1 MKRSRIITEQSQSFS
16 FTRRAFVLGGLQ
28 AGVGGL
34 LAARMGWLSIA
45 QNERY
50 TTLSESNRVQLTLVP
65 PRRGWIIDR
74 AGKPIAINR
83 TTFRVDLIP
92 DQLKN
97 AESVLG
103 QLQQLLAL
111 TADDLDRI
119 RDDLAKAR
127 GYQPVPVAENIDYE
141 RFAAVSVRQSTLPGV
156 APASG
161 YGRYYPSGAAVAHLV
176 GYVGPASAAQYD
188 KTHDPLLIT
197 PGFKIGKEGLERT
210 MEKWLRGKP
219 GAKRSE
225 VTAHGKVVRELTTR
239 PELVGNAVQLTI
251 DAGLQR
257 YTASRLGPESASAVM
272 IDTKT
277 GGILAMASMPAFDP
291 NSFSDGISHG
301 EWGQLS
307 NDDHLP
313 LTNKVMQGL
322 YPPGSTVKPMVA
334 LALLEAGVDPNQTVS
349 CSGRYRLGNSYF
361 HCWRRG
367 GHGSVDMH
375 RAVAASCDIYF
386 YTMARLIGIDRIAAM
401 ARQLGLGEEY
411 DLPMPSQRYGTVPDT
426 EWKARRYKGA
436 RWATADT
443 LNATIGQGY
452 MLANPLQ
459 LAMMAARIASGT
471 ALAPR
476 LIVNKR
482 YPPQGAPLD
491 ISPEHL
497 EFVRQ
502 AMSGVVNGPFGT
514 GGSGRLNLGENI
526 LMGGKTGTA
535 QVRRITMAMRAAGG
549 DFGGYGVPWKYR
561 DHGLFLGFA
570 PVVDPRYAVA
580 VVIEHGMHGAAGA
593 PIARD
598 MITYMYDRKRA
609 EERLAFLEE
618 GWGGDI
624 EARMAKKAEAWAHRN
639 EPPAPAVAPSGPAAP
654 APAPVSPPAAAPGQP
669 KGDLE

>member
-1 MKRSRIITEQSQSFS
+1 MAAAAMKRGRIITEQSQA
-16 FTRRAFVLGGLQ
+16 FTFARRAFVLGGFQ
-28 AGVGGL
+28 AAAGVV
-34 LAARMGWLSIA
+34 LAGRMAWLSIA

-74 AGKPIAINR
+74 DGRPIAINR
-83 TTFRVDLIP
+83 TTFRVDIIP
-92 DQLKN
+92 DRLKHRDN
-97 AESVLG
+97 VLG
-103 QLQQLLAL
+103 ELQRLLAL

-119 RDDLAKAR
+119 RGDLAEAR
-127 GYQPVPVAENIDYE
+127 GYQPVAVAENVDYE
-141 RFAAVSVRQSTLPGV
+141 RFAAVSVRRTSLPGV

-161 YGRYYPSGAAVAHLV
+161 YGRYYPAGAAVAHLV
-176 GYVGPASAAQYD
+176 GYVGPASAAEYD
-188 KTHDPLLIT
+188 RTHDPLLIT
-197 PGFKIGKEGLERT
+197 PGFKVGKDGLERT

-219 GAKRSE
+219 GATRSE

-239 PELVGNAVQLTI
+239 PEVPGNALQLTV

-272 IDTKT
+272 IDTRT
-277 GGILAMASMPAFDP
+277 GGILAMASMPAYDP
-291 NSFSDGISHG
+291 NSFADGISHA
-301 EWGQLS
+301 EWDQLS

-334 LALLEAGVDPNQTVS
+334 LALLEAGVDPRQTVV

-367 GHGSVDMH
+367 GHGSIDMH
-375 RAVAASCDIYF
+375 RAIAASCDVYF
-386 YTMARLIGIDRIAAM
+386 YTMARLIGIDRIAAT
-401 ARQLGLGEEY
+401 ARQLGLGEEF

-426 EWKARRYKGA
+426 EWKARRYDGA
-436 RWATADT
+436 RWTTADT

-459 LAMMAARIASGT
+459 LAVMAARIASGR

-482 YPPQGAPLD
+482 YPPQGGPLD
-491 ISPEHL
+491 VSPAHL
-497 EFVRQ
+497 DFVRE
-502 AMSGVVNGPFGT
+502 AMSAVVNGPFGT
-514 GGSGRLNLGENI
+514 GGAGRLNLGDR
-526 LMGGKTGTA
+526 LLAGKTGTA

-549 DFGGYGVPWKYR
+549 AFGGYGVPWKYR
-561 DHGLFLGFA
+561 DHGLFVAFA
-570 PVVDPRYAVA
+570 PVGDPRYAVS
-580 VVIEHGMHGAAGA
+580 VVIEHGMHGAVGA

-598 MITYMYDRKRA
+598 MITYMCDRRRA
-609 EERLAFLEE
+609 EERLAALEE
-618 GWGGDI
+618 DWGGTI
-624 EARMAKKAEAWAHRN
+624 EARMARNAYAWVHRAD
-639 EPPAPAVAPSGPAAP
+639 PPAD
-654 APAPVSPPAAAPGQP
+654 PPADANDGTAP
-669 KGDLE
+669 E

>member
-1 MKRSRIITEQSQSFS
+1 MATATMKRGPIITEQSQTFS
-16 FTRRAFVLGGLQ
+16 FTRRAFVLGGVH
-28 AGVGGL
+28 AAVGAV
-34 LAARMGWLSIA
+34 LAARMAWLSVA

-50 TTLSESNRVQLTLVP
+50 STLSESNRVQLTLVP

-83 TTFRVDLIP
+83 TTFRVDIIP
-92 DQLKN
+92 ARLQHDD
-97 AESVLG
+97 AVLG
-103 QLQQLLAL
+103 QLRQLLAL
-111 TADDLDRI
+111 TADDLERI
-119 RDDLAKAR
+119 RGDLVKAR
-127 GYQPVPVAENIDYE
+127 GYQPVPVAENVDYE
-141 RFAAVSVRQSTLPGV
+141 RFAAVSVRQSSLPGV
-156 APASG
+156 APTSG
-161 YGRYYPSGAAVAHLV
+161 NGRYYPAGSAVAHLV
-176 GYVGPASAAQYD
+176 GYVGPASAAEYD

-197 PGFKIGKEGLERT
+197 PGFKVGKEGLERT

-239 PELVGNAVQLTI
+239 PEVVGNALQLTV

-272 IDTKT
+272 IDTHT
-277 GGILAMASMPAFDP
+277 GGILAMASMPAYDP
-291 NSFSDGISHG
+291 NSFSDGISHA
-301 EWGQLS
+301 EWGRLS

-334 LALLEAGVDPNQTVS
+334 LALLEAGVDPNQTVI

-361 HCWRRG
+361 HCWRHR

-375 RAVAASCDIYF
+375 RAIASSCDVYF
-386 YTMARLIGIDRIAAM
+386 YTMSRLIGIDRIAAM

-436 RWATADT
+436 NWTTADT

-459 LAMMAARIASGT
+459 LAVMAARIASGT

-482 YPPQGAPLD
+482 YPPQGGPLD

-497 EFVRQ
+497 ELVRG
-502 AMSGVVNGPFGT
+502 AMSDVINSGWGT
-514 GGSGRLNLGENI
+514 GGSGRLNLPGGE

-535 QVRRITMAMRAAGG
+535 QVRRISMAMRSAGVTG
-549 DFGGYGVPWKYR
+549 TEGMPWRYR
-561 DHGLFLGFA
+561 DHGLFIAFA
-570 PVVDPRYAVA
+570 PVAAPRYAVSI
-580 VVIEHGMHGAAGA
+580 VLEHGLHGAAGA

-598 MITYMYDRKRA
+598 MITYLYDRKRA
-609 EERLAFLEE
+609 EERLAVLEE
-618 GWGGDI
+618 GWGGTI
-624 EARMAKKAEAWAHRN
+624 EARTARKAAAWERRN
-639 EPPAPAVAPSGPAAP
+639 DPVAAAVPAG
-654 APAPVSPPAAAPGQP
+654 SPPPPPTGEEGREADP
-669 KGDLE
+669 E

>member
-1 MKRSRIITEQSQSFS
+1 MKLNRITTEQSLSYT
-16 FTRRAFVLGGLQ
+16 FTRRAFVLGGAQ
-28 AGVGGL
+28 AAVGL
-34 LAARMGWLSIA
+34 VLAGRMAWLSIA

-74 AGKPIAINR
+74 AGQPIAINR
-83 TTFRVDLIP
+83 TIFRVDIIP
-92 DQLKN
+92 DQLRQGE
-97 AESVLG
+97 AVLG
-103 QLQQLLAL
+103 QLRQLLTL

-119 RDDLAKAR
+119 RDDLKQAR

-141 RFAAVSVRQSTLPGV
+141 RFAAVSVRQAMLPGV
-156 APASG
+156 APTSG
-161 YGRYYPSGAAVAHLV
+161 YGRFYPAGAAVGHLV
-176 GYVGPASAAQYD
+176 GYVGAASAADYD

-239 PELVGNAVQLTI
+239 PEMVGNALQLTI

-257 YTASRLGPESASAVM
+257 YTASRLGPESAAAVM
-272 IDTKT
+272 IDTLT
-277 GGILAMASMPAFDP
+277 GGILAMASMPAYDP
-291 NSFSDGISHG
+291 NSFSDGISHA
-301 EWGQLS
+301 EWDQMS

-334 LALLEAGVDPNQTVS
+334 LALLEAGVDPNQTVL
-349 CSGRYRLGNSYF
+349 CTGRYRLGNSYF
-361 HCWRRG
+361 HCWRHH
-367 GHGSVDMH
+367 GHGNVDMH
-375 RAVAASCDIYF
+375 RAIASSCDIYF
-386 YTMARLIGIDRIAAM
+386 YSMSRLIGIDRIAAM
-401 ARQLGLGEEY
+401 ARQLGLGEEF

-436 RWATADT
+436 RWTTADT

-471 ALAPR
+471 ALKPR

-482 YPPQGAPLD
+482 YPPQGDALD
-491 ISPEHL
+491 IAPEHL
-497 EFVRQ
+497 DLVRT
-502 AMSGVVNGPFGT
+502 AMSDVINSGWGT
-514 GGSGRLNLGENI
+514 GGSGRLNLPGGE

-535 QVRRITMAMRAAGG
+535 QVRRISMAMRAAGMTG
-549 DFGGYGVPWKYR
+549 TEGMPWRYR
-561 DHGLFLGFA
+561 DHGLFVGFA
-570 PVVDPRYAVA
+570 PVAAPRYAVS
-580 VVIEHGMHGAAGA
+580 VVLEHGLHGAAGA

-598 MITYMYDRKRA
+598 MITYLYDRKRA
-609 EERLAFLEE
+609 EDRLATLEE
-618 GWGGDI
+618 GWGGTI
-624 EARMAKKAEAWAHRN
+624 EARMAKKAYAWAHRN
-639 EPPAPAVAPSGPAAP
+639 DPAAAPIAPAAPPAPPAAP
-654 APAPVSPPAAAPGQP
+654 ARQP
-669 KGDLE
+669 DEPE

>member
-1 MKRSRIITEQSQSFS
+1 MKRRPIITEQSQTYT
-16 FTRRAFVLGGLQ
+16 FTRRTFVLSGVH
-28 AGVGGL
+28 AAVGGV
-34 LAARMGWLSIA
+34 LAARMAWLSVA

-50 TTLSESNRVQLTLVP
+50 STLSESNRVQLTLVP

-83 TTFRVDLIP
+83 TTFRVDIIP
-92 DQLKN
+92 ARLEHDDM
-97 AESVLG
+97 VLG

-119 RDDLAKAR
+119 RGDLAKTR
-127 GYQPVPVAENIDYE
+127 GYRPVPVAENVAYE
-141 RFAAVSVRQSTLPGV
+141 RFAAVSVRQSSLPGV
-156 APASG
+156 APTSG
-161 YGRYYPSGAAVAHLV
+161 NGRYYPAGSAVGHLV
-176 GYVGPASAAQYD
+176 GYVGPASAAEYD

-197 PGFKIGKEGLERT
+197 PGFKVGKEGLERT

-225 VTAHGKVVRELTTR
+225 VTAHGRVVRELTTR
-239 PELVGNAVQLTI
+239 PEVVGNALQLTV

-257 YTASRLGPESASAVM
+257 YTASRLGPESAAAVM
-272 IDTKT
+272 IDTRT
-277 GGILAMASMPAFDP
+277 GGILAMASMPAYDP
-291 NSFSDGISHG
+291 NSFSDGISHA

-334 LALLEAGVDPNQTVS
+334 LALLEAGVDPNQTVV

-361 HCWRRG
+361 HCWRHR

-375 RAVAASCDIYF
+375 RAIASSCDVYF
-386 YTMARLIGIDRIAAM
+386 YTMSRLIGIDRIAAM
-401 ARQLGLGEEY
+401 ARQLGLGEEF

-436 RWATADT
+436 NWTTADT
-443 LNATIGQGY
+443 LNSTIGQGY

-459 LAMMAARIASGT
+459 LAVMAARIASGT
-471 ALAPR
+471 ALVPR

-482 YPPQGAPLD
+482 YPPQGGPLD
-491 ISPEHL
+491 ISPENL
-497 EFVRQ
+497 DLVRG
-502 AMSGVVNGPFGT
+502 AMSDVINSGWGT
-514 GGSGRLNLGENI
+514 GGSGRLNLPGGE

-535 QVRRITMAMRAAGG
+535 QVRRISMAMRAAGVTG
-549 DFGGYGVPWKYR
+549 TEGMPWRYR
-561 DHGLFLGFA
+561 DHGLFVAFA
-570 PVVDPRYAVA
+570 PVAAPRYAVSI
-580 VVIEHGMHGAAGA
+580 VLEHGLHGAAGA

-598 MITYMYDRKRA
+598 MITYLYDRKRA
-609 EERLAFLEE
+609 EERLAVLEE
-618 GWGGDI
+618 GWGGTI
-624 EARMAKKAEAWAHRN
+624 EERTARKAAAWAHRN
-639 EPPAPAVAPSGPAAP
+639 DPVAPVRAA
-654 APAPVSPPAAAPGQP
+654 SPPPPPTGQEGHGADP
-669 KGDLE
+669 E

>member
-1 MKRSRIITEQSQSFS
+1 MKRARIITEQSQTFT
-16 FTRRAFVLGGLQ
+16 FTRRAFVLGGIQ
-28 AGVGGL
+28 AAVGVV
-34 LAARMGWLSIA
+34 LAGRMAWLSIA

-65 PRRGWIIDR
+65 PRRGWIIDNG
-74 AGKPIAINR
+74 GKPIAINR

-92 DQLKN
+92 ERLKN
-97 AESVLG
+97 PDAVLG
-103 QLQQLLAL
+103 QLRQLLAL
-111 TADDLDRI
+111 TAEDLDRI
-119 RDDLAKAR
+119 REDLKRAR

-141 RFAAVSVRQSTLPGV
+141 RFAAVSVRQPTLPGV
-156 APASG
+156 APTSG
-161 YGRYYPSGAAVAHLV
+161 YGRYYPGGSAVAHLV
-176 GYVGPASAAQYD
+176 GYVGPASAADYD
-188 KTHDPLLIT
+188 KTRDPLLIT

-239 PELVGNAVQLTI
+239 PEIVGNALQLTI
-251 DAGLQR
+251 DADLQR
-257 YTASRLGPESASAVM
+257 YTASRLGPESAAAVM

-291 NSFSDGISHG
+291 NSFSDGISHH
-301 EWGQLS
+301 EWDQLS

-334 LALLEAGVDPNQTVS
+334 LALLEAGVDPNQHVA
-349 CSGRYRLGNSYF
+349 CSGRYRLGNAYF

-375 RAVAASCDIYF
+375 RAIAASCDVYF
-386 YTMARLIGIDRIAAM
+386 YTMARLIGIDPIAAM

-436 RWATADT
+436 RWSGYDT
-443 LNATIGQGY
+443 LNSTIGQGY

-459 LAMMAARIASGT
+459 LAVMAARIASGT
-471 ALAPR
+471 ALVPR

-482 YPPQGAPLD
+482 YPPQGGPLD
-491 ISPEHL
+491 VTPEHL
-497 EFVRQ
+497 NFVRE
-502 AMSGVVNGPFGT
+502 AMSGVVNGPYGT
-514 GGSGRLNLGENI
+514 GGSGRLNLPGGE
-526 LMGGKTGTA
+526 LMAGKTGTA
-535 QVRRITMAMRAAGG
+535 QVRRITMAMRRAGG
-549 DFGGYGVPWKYR
+549 EFGGYGVPWKYR
-561 DHGLFLGFA
+561 DHGLFVSFA
-570 PVVDPRYAVA
+570 PVGDPRYAVA
-580 VVIEHGMHGAAGA
+580 VVIEHGLHGASGA

-598 MITYMYDRKRA
+598 MITFMYDRKRA
-609 EERLAFLEE
+609 LDRLAFLEE
-618 GWGGDI
+618 GWGGNI
-624 EARMAKKAEAWAHRN
+624 EARMAKKAYAWEHRN
-639 EPPAPAVAPSGPAAP
+639 DPVAPPPRAAANAAEPAAP
-654 APAPVSPPAAAPGQP
+654 VGET
-669 KGDLE
+669 DLQGADPE

>member
-1 MKRSRIITEQSQSFS
+1 MKRGQVITEQSQVFT
-16 FTRRAFVLGGLQ
+16 FTRRAFVLGGFQ
-28 AGVGGL
+28 ATVGAV
-34 LAARMGWLSIA
+34 LAGRMAWLSIA

-74 AGKPIAINR
+74 GGKPIAINR

-92 DQLKN
+92 DQLKRRD
-97 AESVLG
+97 AVLG
-103 QLQQLLAL
+103 ELQKLLML
-111 TADDLDRI
+111 TADDMERI
-119 RDDLAKAR
+119 RGDLDKAP
-127 GYQPVPVAENIDYE
+127 GFQPVPVAENIDYE
-141 RFAAVSVRQSTLPGV
+141 RFAAVSVRRASLPGV

-161 YGRYYPSGAAVAHLV
+161 YGRYYPARSAVAHIV
-176 GYVGPASAAQYD
+176 GHVGPASAADYE
-188 KTHDPLLIT
+188 KSHDPLLIT
-197 PGFKIGKEGLERT
+197 PGFKVGKDGLERT

-219 GAKRSE
+219 GANRSE
-225 VTAHGKVVRELTTR
+225 VTAHGKIVRELATR
-239 PELVGNAVQLTI
+239 PETAGNALQLTI
-251 DAGLQR
+251 DADLQR

-272 IDTKT
+272 IDTRT
-277 GGILAMASMPAFDP
+277 GGLLAMASMPAYDP
-291 NSFSDGISHG
+291 NSFADGIGHA
-301 EWGQLS
+301 EWGTLS
-307 NDDHLP
+307 ADDHLP

-334 LALLEAGVDPNQTVS
+334 LALLEAGVDPRQMVV

-367 GHGSVDMH
+367 GHGGVDMH
-375 RAVAASCDIYF
+375 RAIAASCDVYF
-386 YTMARLIGIDRIAAM
+386 YTMARLIGVDRIAAT
-401 ARQLGLGEEY
+401 ARMLGLGEEY

-426 EWKARRYKGA
+426 EWKMRRYKKP
-436 RWATADT
+436 WATADT

-459 LAMMAARIASGT
+459 LAIMAARIASGR
-471 ALAPR
+471 ALVPR

-482 YPPQGAPLD
+482 YPPQGGPLD
-491 ISPEHL
+491 VSPAHL

-502 AMSGVVNGPFGT
+502 AMSAVVNGPYGT
-514 GGSGRLNLGENI
+514 GGSGRLNLGDM

-535 QVRRITMAMRAAGG
+535 QVRRITMAMRAGGG

-561 DHGLFLGFA
+561 DHGLFVAFA
-570 PVVDPRYAVA
+570 PVDDPRYAIS

-598 MITYMYDRKRA
+598 MITFLHDRKRA

-618 GWGGDI
+618 GWGGTI
-624 EARMAKKAEAWAHRN
+624 EQRMARKAAAWAHRN
-639 EPPAPAVAPSGPAAP
+639 DPPPPLLPPARAAIPRKPEAAP
-654 APAPVSPPAAAPGQP
+654 ALAEPEAEPQ
-669 KGDLE
+669 E

>member
-1 MKRSRIITEQSQSFS
+1 MKRTRLITEQSQAYT
-16 FTRRAFVLGGLQ
+16 FTRRAFVLGGAQ
-28 AGVGGL
+28 AAVGL
-34 LAARMGWLSIA
+34 VLAGRMAWLSIA

-50 TTLSESNRVQLTLVP
+50 TSLSESNRVQLTLVP

-83 TTFRVDLIP
+83 TTFRVDIIP
-92 DQLKN
+92 NQLKETD
-97 AESVLG
+97 AVLG
-103 QLQQLLAL
+103 RLGQLLAL

-119 RDDLAKAR
+119 RSDLAQAR

-141 RFAAVSVRQSTLPGV
+141 HFAAVSVHQPSLPGV

-161 YGRYYPSGAAVAHLV
+161 YGRYYPAGAAVAHLV
-176 GYVGPASAAQYD
+176 GYVGPASGADYD

-239 PELVGNAVQLTI
+239 PEVVGNALQLTI

-257 YTASRLGPESASAVM
+257 YAAARLGPESASAVV

-277 GGILAMASMPAFDP
+277 GGILAMASMPAYDP
-291 NSFSDGISHG
+291 NSFSDGISHA
-301 EWGQLS
+301 EWDFLS

-334 LALLEAGVDPNQTVS
+334 LALLEAGVDPNQTVV
-349 CSGRYRLGNSYF
+349 CTGRYRLGNSYF
-361 HCWRRG
+361 HCWRHS

-375 RAVAASCDIYF
+375 RAIAASCDIYF
-386 YTMARLIGIDRIAAM
+386 YTMARIVGIDRIAAT
-401 ARQLGLGEEY
+401 ARMLGMGQEF

-426 EWKARRYKGA
+426 AWKARRYKGA

-452 MLANPLQ
+452 MLSNPLQ
-459 LAMMAARIASGT
+459 LAVMAARIASGN

-482 YPPQGAPLD
+482 YPPQGGPLAIATD
-491 ISPEHL
+491 NL
-497 EFVRQ
+497 EIVRQ
-502 AMSGVVNGPFGT
+502 AMSGVINGPYGT
-514 GGSGRLNLGENI
+514 GGSGRLNLGDL
-526 LMGGKTGTA
+526 LMAGKTGTA
-535 QVRRITMAMRAAGG
+535 QVRRITMAMRRAGLTG
-549 DFGGYGVPWKYR
+549 TEGMPWKYR
-561 DHGLFLGFA
+561 DHGLFVGFA
-570 PVVDPRYAVA
+570 PVHDPRYAVS
-580 VVIEHGMHGAAGA
+580 VVIEHGLHGAAGA

-598 MITYMYDRKRA
+598 LITYLYDRKRA
-609 EERLAFLEE
+609 EDRLATLEE
-618 GWGGDI
+618 GWGGTI
-624 EARMAKKAEAWAHRN
+624 EQRMARKAQAWAHRN
-639 EPPAPAVAPSGPAAP
+639 DPKPVERPRPADPP
-654 APAPVSPPAAAPGQP
+654 PPPPPTDEADP
-669 KGDLE
+669 E

>member
-1 MKRSRIITEQSQSFS
+1 MKRVRIITEQSQTFS
-16 FTRRAFVLGGLQ
+16 FTRRAFVLGGAQ
-28 AGVGGL
+28 ATVGGL
-34 LAARMGWLSIA
+34 LAARMAWLSVA

-83 TTFRVDLIP
+83 TTFRVDIIP
-92 DQLKN
+92 DQLKHPK
-97 AESVLG
+97 AVLG

-111 TADDLDRI
+111 SADDLDRI
-119 RDDLAKAR
+119 RADLAKAR

-161 YGRYYPSGAAVAHLV
+161 YGRYYPAGSAVAHLV
-176 GYVGPASAAQYD
+176 GYVGPASAADYD

-239 PELVGNAVQLTI
+239 PEVVGNALQLTI

-257 YTASRLGPESASAVM
+257 YAASRLGSESASAVV
-272 IDTKT
+272 IDTHS
-277 GGILAMASMPAFDP
+277 GGILAMASMPAYDP
-291 NSFSDGISHG
+291 NSFSDGISHA

-307 NDDHLP
+307 SDDHLP

-334 LALLEAGVDPNQTVS
+334 LALLEAGVDPNQTVV
-349 CSGRYRLGNSYF
+349 CTGRYRLGSSYF
-361 HCWRRG
+361 HCWRHG

-375 RAVAASCDIYF
+375 RAIASSCDIYF
-386 YTMARLIGIDRIAAM
+386 YTMSRLIGMDRIAAM
-401 ARQLGLGEEY
+401 ARQLGLGQEY

-436 RWATADT
+436 RWTTADT

-459 LAMMAARIASGT
+459 LAVMAARIASGA
-471 ALAPR
+471 ALVPR
-476 LIVNKR
+476 MIVNKR
-482 YPPQGAPLD
+482 YGQQGGALD
-491 ISPEHL
+491 VSPEHL
-497 EFVRQ
+497 DLVRQ
-502 AMSGVVNGPFGT
+502 AMSDVINSGMGT
-514 GGSGRLNLGENI
+514 GGSGRLNLPGGE

-535 QVRRITMAMRAAGG
+535 QVRRISMAMRRAGLTG
-549 DFGGYGVPWKYR
+549 TEGMPWKYR
-561 DHGLFLGFA
+561 DHGLFVGFA
-570 PVVDPRYAVA
+570 PVQAPRYAVS
-580 VVIEHGMHGAAGA
+580 VVIEHGLHGAAGA

-598 MITYMYDRKRA
+598 LITYLYDPKRA
-609 EERLAFLEE
+609 QDRLAALEE
-618 GWGGDI
+618 GWGGTI
-624 EARMAKKAEAWAHRN
+624 EARMAKKAEAWAHR
-639 EPPAPAVAPSGPAAP
+639 EDPSVEHAAP
-654 APAPVSPPAAAPGQP
+654 VGDPTRAAPP
-669 KGDLE
+669 PPTSAEDEERDPE

>member
-1 MKRSRIITEQSQSFS
+1 MRRGRIITEQSQT
-16 FTRRAFVLGGLQ
+16 FTFKRRAFVLGGLQ
-28 AGVGGL
+28 LAVGGV
-34 LAARMGWLSIA
+34 LAARMAWLSVA

-74 AGKPIAINR
+74 AGRPIAINR
-83 TTFRVDLIP
+83 TTFRVDIIP
-92 DQLKN
+92 ERLKD
-97 AESVLG
+97 ADMVLG

-119 RDDLAKAR
+119 RGDLAQAR

-141 RFAAVSVRQSTLPGV
+141 HFAAISVRQPTLPGV
-156 APASG
+156 APTSG
-161 YGRYYPSGAAVAHLV
+161 YGRNYPAGASVAHLV
-176 GYVGPASAAQYD
+176 GYVGPASAADYD
-188 KTHDPLLIT
+188 KTRDPLLIT

-239 PELVGNAVQLTI
+239 PEVVGNALQLTI

-257 YTASRLGPESASAVM
+257 YASSRLGPESAAAVV
-272 IDTKT
+272 IDTQT
-277 GGILAMASMPAFDP
+277 GGILAMTSMPAYDP
-291 NSFSDGISHG
+291 NSFSDGISHA

-334 LALLEAGVDPNQTVS
+334 LALLEAGVDPGQTVN
-349 CSGRYRLGNSYF
+349 CTGRYRLGNSYF

-367 GHGSVDMH
+367 GHGTVDMH
-375 RAVAASCDIYF
+375 RGIASSCDTYF
-386 YTMARLIGIDRIAAM
+386 YTMARLVGIDRIAAM

-436 RWATADT
+436 RWGTADT
-443 LNATIGQGY
+443 LNSTIGQGY

-459 LAMMAARIASGT
+459 LAVMAARIASGR

-482 YPPQGAPLD
+482 YPPQGGPLD
-491 ISPEHL
+491 CAPDHL
-497 EFVRQ
+497 AFVRD
-502 AMSGVVNGPFGT
+502 AMSGVVNGPYGT
-514 GGSGRLNLGENI
+514 GGSGRLNLPGGE
-526 LMGGKTGTA
+526 LMAGKTGTA
-535 QVRRITMAMRAAGG
+535 QVRRITMAMRAGG
-549 DFGGYGVPWKYR
+549 GEFGGYGVPWKYR
-561 DHGLFLGFA
+561 DHGLFIGFA
-570 PVVDPRYAVA
+570 PVIDPRYAVA

-598 MITYMYDRKRA
+598 LITYMYDRKRA
-609 EERLAFLEE
+609 EERLAVLEE
-618 GWGGDI
+618 GWGGNI
-624 EARMAKKAEAWAHRN
+624 ETRMAKKAYAWTHRN
-639 EPPAPAVAPSGPAAP
+639 DPPPPPEPANAASPAPPPAGEE
-654 APAPVSPPAAAPGQP
+654 GQQEQP
-669 KGDLE
+669 E

>member
-1 MKRSRIITEQSQSFS
+1 MKRARIISEQTQTFT
-16 FTRRAFVLGGLQ
+16 FTRRAFVLGGFQ
-28 AGVGGL
+28 AAVGVV
-34 LAARMGWLSIA
+34 LAARMAWLSVA

-74 AGKPIAINR
+74 GGKPIAINR

-92 DQLKN
+92 ERLKN
-97 AESVLG
+97 ADAVLA
-103 QLQQLLAL
+103 QLRQLLAL

-119 RDDLAKAR
+119 RRDLASAR
-127 GYQPVPVAENIDYE
+127 GYQPVSVAENLDYE
-141 RFAAVSVRQSTLPGV
+141 RFAAVSIRQPGLPGV
-156 APASG
+156 APTSG

-176 GYVGPASAAQYD
+176 GYVGPASAADYD
-188 KTHDPLLIT
+188 KTRDPLLIT

-210 MEKWLRGKP
+210 MEKWIQGKP

-239 PELVGNAVQLTI
+239 PEVVGNALQLTI
-251 DAGLQR
+251 DADLQR
-257 YTASRLGPESASAVM
+257 YTASRLGPESAAAVM
-272 IDTKT
+272 IDTRT
-277 GGILAMASMPAFDP
+277 GGILAMASMPAYDP
-291 NSFSDGISHG
+291 NSFSDGISHA

-334 LALLEAGVDPNQTVS
+334 LALLEAGVDPSQTVG

-375 RAVAASCDIYF
+375 RAIAASCDVYF

-401 ARQLGLGEEY
+401 ARQLGLGEEF

-436 RWATADT
+436 RWTTADT
-443 LNATIGQGY
+443 LNSTIGQGY

-459 LAMMAARIASGT
+459 LAVMAARIASGA

-482 YPPQGAPLD
+482 YPPQGGPLD
-491 ISPEHL
+491 VSPEHL
-497 EFVRQ
+497 HFVRE
-502 AMSGVVNGPFGT
+502 AMSGVVNGPYGT
-514 GGSGRLNLGENI
+514 GGSGRLNLPGGE
-526 LMGGKTGTA
+526 LMAGKTGTA
-535 QVRRITMAMRAAGG
+535 QVVRITMAMRRAGG
-549 DFGGYGVPWKYR
+549 EFGGYGLPWKYR
-561 DHGLFLGFA
+561 DHGLFVSFA
-570 PVVDPRYAVA
+570 PVADPRYAVA
-580 VVIEHGMHGAAGA
+580 VVIEHGLHGASGA

-598 MITYMYDRKRA
+598 MITFLYDRKRA
-609 EERLAFLEE
+609 EDRLAFLEK
-618 GWGGDI
+618 GWGGTI
-624 EARMAKKAEAWAHRN
+624 EERMAKKAHAWAHRN
-639 EPPAPAVAPSGPAAP
+639 DSIAE
-654 APAPVSPPAAAPGQP
+654 AAAPGGAGARRQDP
-669 KGDLE
+669 R

>member
-1 MKRSRIITEQSQSFS
+1 MAAQAVKRTRLITEQTQAYT
-16 FTRRAFVLGGLQ
+16 FTRRAFFLGGAQ
-28 AGVGGL
+28 AAVGTV
-34 LAARMGWLSIA
+34 LATRMAWLSIA

-74 AGKPIAINR
+74 NGRPIAINR

-92 DQLKN
+92 DQMKD
-97 AESVLG
+97 AEAVLG
-103 QLQQLLAL
+103 RLRQLLAL

-119 RDDLAKAR
+119 RADLKQAR

-141 RFAAVSVRQSTLPGV
+141 RFAAVSVHQPSLPGV

-161 YGRYYPSGAAVAHLV
+161 YGRFYPAGAAVAHLV
-176 GYVGPASAAQYD
+176 GYVGPASAADYD
-188 KTHDPLLIT
+188 KAKDPLLIT

-239 PELVGNAVQLTI
+239 PEVVGNALQLTI

-257 YTASRLGPESASAVM
+257 YAAARLGPESASAVVL
-272 IDTKT
+272 DVRT
-277 GGILAMASMPAFDP
+277 GGILAMASMPAYDP
-291 NSFSDGISHG
+291 NAFQDGISHA
-301 EWGQLS
+301 EWDLLS

-334 LALLEAGVDPNQTVS
+334 LALLEAGVDPNQIVS
-349 CSGRYRLGNSYF
+349 CSGRYRLGNAYF
-361 HCWRRG
+361 HCWRHS
-367 GHGSVDMH
+367 GHGAVDMR
-375 RAVAASCDIYF
+375 RAIAQSCDVYF
-386 YTMARLIGIDRIAAM
+386 YTMARLIGIDRIAAT
-401 ARQLGLGEEY
+401 ARQLGLGQEF

-426 EWKARRYKGA
+426 AWKARRYKGA
-436 RWATADT
+436 KWATADT

-459 LAMMAARIASGT
+459 LAMMVGRIASGT
-471 ALAPR
+471 AFVPR

-482 YPPQGAPLD
+482 YPPQGGPLPMD
-491 ISPEHL
+491 PEHL
-497 EFVRQ
+497 AFVRS
-502 AMSGVVNGPFGT
+502 AMSDVVNGGGT
-514 GGSGRLNLGENI
+514 AGLGRLNLPGGE

-535 QVRRITMAMRAAGG
+535 QVRRISMAMRRAGLTATEG
-549 DFGGYGVPWKYR
+549 MPWKYR
-561 DHGLFLGFA
+561 DHGLFVGFA
-570 PVVDPRYAVA
+570 PVQDPRYAVS
-580 VVIEHGMHGAAGA
+580 VVLEHGLHGAAGA

-598 MITYMYDRKRA
+598 LITWLYDRKRA
-609 EERLAFLEE
+609 EDRLAVLEE
-618 GWGGDI
+618 GWGGSI
-624 EARMAKKAEAWAHRN
+624 EERMARKAFAFAHRN
-639 EPPAPAVAPSGPAAP
+639 DPKPVGRSPLPAADALSPAPPTGEADP
-654 APAPVSPPAAAPGQP
+654 
-669 KGDLE
+669 E